1 MPDGRRCGIPQNR
14 KTRGE
19 RRTIAALRASLPVK
33 EPSFLLSKSERFAVF
48 GQKQR
53 ENKARTRAI
62 PAPFRQFFQIHGCY
76 IPFDWRKDF
85 DETYLLSIK
94 FICLAMTDAYI
105 DAHFH
110 EIKKYGSVI
119 ESRLDDTDCKI
130 DSLKKD
136 NRIYIEG
143 YARSGEQVTLIDT
156 DYDPTI
162 QTLFQG

>member
-1 MPDGRRCGIPQNR
+1 MRHICP
-14 KTRGE
+14 
-19 RRTIAALRASLPVK
+19 L
-33 EPSFLLSKSERFAVF
+33 F
-48 GQKQR
+48 
-53 ENKARTRAI
+53 
-62 PAPFRQFFQIHGCY
+62 
-76 IPFDWRKDF
+76 
-85 DETYLLSIK
+85 K

-110 EIKKYGSVI
+110 EIKKYGSAI

-143 YARSGEQVTLIDT
+143 YERSGEQVTLIDS
-156 DYDPTI
+156 DYDSTI

>member
-1 MPDGRRCGIPQNR
+1 
-14 KTRGE
+14 
-19 RRTIAALRASLPVK
+19 
-33 EPSFLLSKSERFAVF
+33 
-48 GQKQR
+48 
-53 ENKARTRAI
+53 
-62 PAPFRQFFQIHGCY
+62 
-76 IPFDWRKDF
+76 
-85 DETYLLSIK
+85 
-94 FICLAMTDAYI
+94 MTDAYI
-105 DAHFH
+105 DVHFH